1 MDEVETLGDE
11 RETAASLAGT
21 AEDETAFAELT
32 RRYRRELHVHC
43 YRMLASFDDAEDLV
57 QETFL
62 RAWQKRATY
71 KGRAPFRAWLYRI
84 ATNACLDFLARHERR
99 VVELSA
105 QGTPSGQD
113 VTLPHVE
120 WLQPYPDRLLD
131 TDDSAQRHADAIVI
145 RRETIELAFLVALQY
160 LPPKQRAVLILRD
173 VLEWSAQE
181 TATLLDSTTAS
192 VNAALQRARAKL
204 RRHQPRRDNPSGP
217 RGIGKDEMLLA
228 KRYAEA
234 ADPLDAEALIRLL
247 SHDARFTMPP
257 SPVAI
262 VGNRACVESWIEG
275 GLGQPPYDD
284 FRFVFTWANRLPAV
298 ANYVR
303 KPGDTHYRPFLLD
316 VLRIEAGGITEIVAF
331 ELPELLLNAFALPKT
346 LSPEAG

>member
-1 MDEVETLGDE
+1 MDEVETLGHE
-11 RETAASLAGT
+11 RKTAASVAGT
-21 AEDETAFAELT
+21 AADETVFAELT

-43 YRMLASFDDAEDLV
+43 YRMLASFEDAEDLV

-71 KGRAPFRAWLYRI
+71 QGRAPFRAWLYRI

-105 QGTPSGQD
+105 RGAPSSQD
-113 VTLPHVE
+113 VRLPHVE

-131 TDDSAQRHADAIVI
+131 MVDPAERDADALVI

-181 TATLLDSTTAS
+181 TATLLDSSTAS
-192 VNAALQRARAKL
+192 INAALQRARATL
-204 RRHQPRRDNPSGP
+204 RRHQPRRDNPSALH
-217 RGIGKDEMLLA
+217 GISKDEMRLA
-228 KRYAEA
+228 QQYADA

-247 SHDARFTMPP
+247 RDDARFTMPP
-257 SPVAI
+257 SPIAY
-262 VGNRACVESWIEG
+262 VGNRACVESWIDG
-275 GLGQPPYDD
+275 GLGQAPYDD
-284 FRFVFTWANRLPAV
+284 FKFIITSANRLPAV
-298 ANYVR
+298 ANYIR
-303 KPGDTHYRPFLLD
+303 KPGDTHYRPLLLD
-316 VLRIEAGGITEIVAF
+316 VLRVEAGGIAEIVAF
-331 ELPELLLNAFALPKT
+331 ELPELLDAFALPKQ
-346 LSPEAG
+346 LSPEPR